1 VDFDKEF
8 IEKLIRQDQ
17 RTFNEFYLKTVDTFF
32 RYINSNF
39 FMSKEE
45 AEDVISDFYVKRR
58 EI

>member
-8 IEKLIRQDQ
+8 IEKLIKQDQ
-17 RTFNEFYLKTVDTFF
+17 RAFNEFYLKTVDTFF

-58 EI
+58 EV